1 MTSADFIR
9 EHSWLVAAFILF
21 IVVLFGLLRRVAK
34 GRSGKAGRENSADR
48 HHPDELP
55 DLTENLRRVK
65 IVTIFAGGCIIG
77 FTLWAVFNSL
87 SQ

>member
-9 EHSWLVAAFILF
+9 EHSWVVAAFVLF
-21 IVVLFGLLRRVAK
+21 IVVLFGLLRRLAQHRTR
-34 GRSGKAGRENSADR
+34 RSDASSHDR
-48 HHPDELP
+48 RSPDELP
-55 DLTENLRRVK
+55 DLNDNIQK
-65 IVTIFAGGCIIG
+65 IKIITIFAGGCIIG